1 VSDANGTQREW
12 RKSTYCSAS
21 STCVEVAAL
30 PEGGAAI
37 RDGKDPQGAELR
49 FDAAEWAAF
58 VAAVKAGEFDPSPA
72 ERR

>member
-1 VSDANGTQREW
+1 MHTTRNSDLVWHKVRACTGTAN
-12 RKSTYCSAS
+12 
-21 STCVEVAAL
+21 CVEVAVL
-30 PEGGAAI
+30 PHGGTAI
-37 RDGKDPQGAELR
+37 RDSKDPQGSILM